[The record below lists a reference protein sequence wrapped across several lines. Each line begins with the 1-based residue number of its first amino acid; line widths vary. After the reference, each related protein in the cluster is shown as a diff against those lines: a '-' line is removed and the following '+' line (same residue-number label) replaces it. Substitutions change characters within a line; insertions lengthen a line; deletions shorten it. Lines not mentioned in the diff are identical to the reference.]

1 MMRDLSMHVL
11 DITQNSIQAGAGE
24 VGIFFDIDAGRRMTL
39 TIRDNGRGM
48 EPELLYR
55 VTDPFTTTR
64 TTRRVGLG
72 IPMLMQSAQFCGGS
86 FTIDS
91 ELDRGTVV
99 EAVFQLDH
107 IDCPPMGAMCDTL
120 FALVMLNPSKP
131 EFMFEARSPC
141 GFASFDTRLVRE
153 AAGGI
158 PLSEPE
164 LARWIREA
172 IEEEFKPILEVA

>member
-1 MMRDLSMHVL
+1 MVEPPVLFVYWENLLGDLL
-11 DITQNSIQAGAGE
+11 DRTARFPKAVRLYKMAAEHGNRFAYECLGYCYYY
-24 VGIFFDIDAGRRMTL
+24 
-39 TIRDNGRGM
+39 GRGM

-120 FALVMLNPSKP
+120 FALVMLNPTDTVMANS
-131 EFMFEARSPC
+131 RSI
-141 GFASFDTRLVRE
+141 SFF
-153 AAGGI
+153 
-158 PLSEPE
+158 
-164 LARWIREA
+164 IRRA
-172 IEEEFKPILEVA
+172 MSS